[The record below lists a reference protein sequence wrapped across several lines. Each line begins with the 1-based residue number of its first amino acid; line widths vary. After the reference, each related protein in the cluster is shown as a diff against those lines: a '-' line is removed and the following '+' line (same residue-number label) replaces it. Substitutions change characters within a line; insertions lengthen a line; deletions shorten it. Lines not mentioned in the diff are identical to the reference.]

1 MMAKKGPAPEEA
13 GRIAYEKKI
22 NLLFNFIQRRYV
34 FFRT

>member
-22 NLLFNFIQRRYV
+22 SLFFNFIQGRFV
-34 FFRT
+34 FF